1 MWTVYLGYSH
11 PPPTTPTYSLL
22 DICNYPNRSDLM
34 RLMITTLDFAHDV
47 HSRVILNKLL
57 TATHKE
63 MRLYSTQHMRVLLR
77 AKMPFFNSWGLEL
90 LLPQVTFLSSTC
102 KSKSVISHS
111 QLKPLIWVICVSETS
126 VWFFVHVTMYFI
138 PPSHTHMHIVVRYR
152 STSCHG
158 GSGHFRWGVWRGDI
172 SGSSSAGAATTSP
185 SWREG
190 GSSSHEVLLC

>member
-1 MWTVYLGYSH
+1 MHVSTYMHVIKVIRIIDNLKPLQNACQLYACTYKHFYVLIFWFTQLFSPSSH
-11 PPPTTPTYSLL
+11 SLTYSLL

-90 LLPQVTFLSSTC
+90 LLPQVGL
-102 KSKSVISHS
+102 
-111 QLKPLIWVICVSETS
+111 W
-126 VWFFVHVTMYFI
+126 
-138 PPSHTHMHIVVRYR
+138 
-152 STSCHG
+152 
-158 GSGHFRWGVWRGDI
+158 
-172 SGSSSAGAATTSP
+172 
-185 SWREG
+185 
-190 GSSSHEVLLC
+190 